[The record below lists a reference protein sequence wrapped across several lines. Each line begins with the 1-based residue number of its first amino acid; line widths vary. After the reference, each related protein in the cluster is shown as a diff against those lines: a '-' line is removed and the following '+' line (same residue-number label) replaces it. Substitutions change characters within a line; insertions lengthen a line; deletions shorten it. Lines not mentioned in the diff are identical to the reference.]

1 MQVIKALPGDDW
13 SVFVPNHTTYKPL
26 AFAKTLSPGYVSESS
41 SILETKHI
49 TAIQDQ
55 GDFDGIDRVIFGN
68 NFKFWLHRP
77 LFLDALSYLSHGK
90 FSIPLERYLLID
102 IDDIFVGK
110 KGIRMQPDD
119 VKVRIFSYLMLFI
132 VI

>member
-1 MQVIKALPGDDW
+1 MFLLFLQVTSELPGDDW

-26 AFAKTLSPGYVSESS
+26 SFAKTLSSGYLEKSN
-41 SILETKHI
+41 SIPETRHI

-55 GDFDGIDRVIFGN
+55 GLFDGIDRVIFGN

-90 FSIPLERYLLID
+90 FSIPLERYILID

-119 VKVRIFSYLMLFI
+119 VQVR
-132 VI
+132 V